1 MNKII
6 LDDELK
12 NIIID
17 KNNELFFSN
26 KSSNAKNI
34 NITIKKDTNV
44 IINEI
49 NYENTNNI
57 YNYYLEDNSTLIIN
71 KFYINEITNEINNI
85 YLNGI
90 NSKSEI
96 NISCISKKNHS
107 YILNIYHNNKN
118 TISYSN
124 VHGITL
130 NDQTINIENNGY
142 IKKGST
148 NSILN
153 QDNKVITMYKNNSII
168 KPNLFIDEYNSY
180 ASHGAYIG
188 KFDEEIIF
196 YLQSRGINIDESNK
210 LLTKGLLLNHIK
222 LNEDLLDDIKE
233 KINKELEVK

>member
-1 MNKII
+1 MNKIL

-34 NITIKKDTNV
+34 NNTIKKDTNV

-49 NYENTNNI
+49 NYENINNI

-96 NISCISKKNHS
+96 NISCISKMNHS